1 MIKSWLISLLI
12 ILFFVLAYKINL
24 FTILSSKSM
33 FILAS
38 VVLGMALIAAFIILG
53 NPLKGKKDDETD
65 QK

>member
-1 MIKSWLISLLI
+1 
-12 ILFFVLAYKINL
+12 
-24 FTILSSKSM
+24 M

-53 NPLKGKKDDETD
+53 NPLKGKKDDKTD

>member
-1 MIKSWLISLLI
+1 
-12 ILFFVLAYKINL
+12 
-24 FTILSSKSM
+24 M